1 MWGKGDAMAYPSIQ
15 SRIDSIKSVRPDAR
29 IDLIADAGHW
39 VQYERPAETN
49 RALLDFML
57 PAVEPARMSAR

>member
-1 MWGKGDAMAYPSIQ
+1 
-15 SRIDSIKSVRPDAR
+15 
-29 IDLIADAGHW
+29 

-57 PAVEPARMSAR
+57 PIIETARMAAR

>member
-1 MWGKGDAMAYPSIQ
+1 MQ
-15 SRIDSIKSVRPDAR
+15 PDAR
-29 IDLIADAGHW
+29 VDLIADAGHW

-57 PAVEPARMSAR
+57 LPSEPPKWRHGKTEES

>member
-1 MWGKGDAMAYPSIQ
+1 L
-15 SRIDSIKSVRPDAR
+15 DAR
-29 IDLIADAGHW
+29 VDLIAGAGHW

-57 PAVEPARMSAR
+57 PIIETAHGRAVMTGRTW